1 MNFYAVLGIPVNADE
16 EAIRG
21 AYRILARRWHP
32 DAGAGSSGEEFRR
45 IAEAY
50 ATLSDPVRRRVY
62 DLSLPPVRPSAEDIR
77 PESPDV
83 FGRLTHRTGGATPW
97 PAFNTETF
105 AADSLL
111 DELMR
116 LFEDDFP
123 RRS

>member
-16 EAIRG
+16 ETIRG

-32 DAGAGSSGEEFRR
+32 DTGAGSSGEEFRR

-83 FGRLTHRTGGATPW
+83 FGRFTHRPGGAILR
-97 PAFNTETF
+97 PAFGAE
-105 AADSLL
+105 SLL

-116 LFEDDFP
+116 VFEDHFP

>member
-1 MNFYAVLGIPVNADE
+1 MPFSGFPSNADE
-16 EAIRG
+16 ETIRG

-45 IAEAY
+45 VAEAY

-83 FGRLTHRTGGATPW
+83 FGRFTRSPGGATRW
-97 PAFNTETF
+97 PASNPGTF
-105 AADSLL
+105 GADNLL

-116 LFEDDFP
+116 VFEDDFP